1 MKIRPETALTFDD
14 VLLVPK
20 RSDIVSRNAVDTT
33 AQLTR
38 DITLKIPI
46 ISANMDTVTE
56 APMAIAM
63 AQVGGLGILHRF
75 MPIERQAEKVA
86 KVKRAESIVVSSPI
100 SVTPETSIGE
110 SRQMLA
116 ENEVGGLA
124 VIGSSGKLEGIVTT
138 RDVLLARDASRPV
151 REVMTPAENLVFAEE
166 SDSLEA
172 AREKLVNARV
182 GRLPLLTPDGKLVGI
197 ITAHDMIKVQQYP
210 HASKDAKGR
219 LRVGA
224 AIGVQAADL
233 DRAAAC
239 VEKGADILVVDIAHG
254 HSTLMLNMITK
265 LKTRFPQ
272 VPVMAG
278 NVATARGVEEL
289 AGAGADC
296 VKVGVGGGSICITRE
311 VTGFGLP
318 QLTAVMDCA
327 EPARR
332 LNIPIISDGGIQ
344 RSGDVTKALAAGA
357 NLVMIGSLL
366 AGTNE
371 APGAEIV
378 RGGRRYK
385 VIRGMASLSAN
396 VDRKKLEPSKEV
408 TEQDWEEV
416 VPEGVEALVPARGP
430 VESTLHQLV
439 GGLRSGL
446 SYAGAHTIPEL
457 WENAEFVRITSAGKR
472 ESGAH
477 DVNLV

>member
-1 MKIRPETALTFDD
+1 MKIRSETALTFDD
-14 VLLVPK
+14 VLLIPQH
-20 RSDIVSRNAVDTT
+20 SNIVSRNAVDT
-33 AQLTR
+33 AASLTR

-63 AQVGGLGILHRF
+63 AQAGGIGILHRF
-75 MPIERQAEKVA
+75 MPIDQQAEQVA
-86 KVKRAESIVVSSPI
+86 KVKRAESMVVSNPV
-100 SVTPETSIGE
+100 SVSPETSIGE
-110 SRQMLA
+110 CRQSLA

-124 VIGSSGKLEGIVTT
+124 VIDAQGKLAGIVTT

-151 REVMTPAENLVFAEE
+151 REVMTTVDKLVFASET
-166 SDSLEA
+166 DSLDA
-172 AREKLVNARV
+172 AREKLINARV
-182 GRLPLLTPDGKLVGI
+182 GRLPLLTQEGKLVGI

-210 HASKDAKGR
+210 NATKDAAGK

-224 AIGVQAADL
+224 AIGVQSSDM

-239 VEKGADILVVDIAHG
+239 IEKGVDVLVIDIAHG
-254 HSTLMLNMITK
+254 HSTLTMHMLDKIK
-265 LKTRFPQ
+265 SKYPSI
-272 VPVMAG
+272 PVVAG
-278 NVATARGVEEL
+278 NVATAQGVEEL

-327 EPARR
+327 EAARR
-332 LNIPIISDGGIQ
+332 LNVPIISDGGIQ

-357 NLVMIGSLL
+357 NTVMIGSLL

-396 VDRKKLEPSKEV
+396 VDRKKLEPAKEV

-430 VESTLHQLV
+430 VESILHQLV

-446 SYAGAHTIPEL
+446 SYAGAHTISEL
-457 WENAEFVRITSAGKR
+457 WDKAEFVRITSAGKR